1 MRKGR
6 STGKP
11 TKAEEARIIACK
23 EGRCAAC
30 IQWQD
35 ITGNYCDNDGCD
47 YHHLLSGG
55 RRRGHRFGVGLCAY
69 HHRGVPI
76 HGYRD
81 TEMRAYFGPSLMDG
95 SKVFREAF
103 GTDDEMLA
111 NQDKR
116 IVWTDAPQS

>member
-1 MRKGR
+1 MKRGL

-11 TKAEEARIIACK
+11 TAKEEERIVACK
-23 EGRCAAC
+23 SGRCIAC

-55 RRRGHRFGVGLCAY
+55 RRRGHRYGIGLCGW

-76 HGYRD
+76 HNYRA

-95 SKVFREAF
+95 SKAFRQAF
-103 GTDDEMLA
+103 GDDDFLLA
-111 NQDKR
+111 WQDRNIGWK
-116 IVWTDAPQS
+116 DE